1 MLTAVDQKGAI
12 SDYRG
17 ADRLGPQRVEASSI
31 RDLSPNFCDTRR
43 QPSGADRFYPVAVL
57 LHRALEEYLFG
68 RACENESK
76 SDGAILAPCSFR
88 MDRKEARKN
97 VAEIVHDLLRAKEED
112 GLSVRYIE
120 TIRGHLTRF
129 AAAFELDIAS
139 ITAPQIEQWLRAQ
152 KIGPRARNNI
162 RGSVLT
168 LFRFARK
175 LGYLQK
181 GGPTEAD
188 EVAKAKEWGG
198 KIGILKPEE
207 LTRILAAGPPQQL
220 QLFLVLGAFTGIR
233 SSEILRLEWRDLN
246 LERGFISVA
255 PEKAK
260 TATRR
265 LVPVLPNLMTWLT
278 PYRGANGVL
287 FHTRRDVDRVIAFA
301 KAQAVEWPNNALRHS
316 YATYRLAITANA
328 ARVAL
333 EMGTSPQ
340 KLMRNYRELADQ
352 REALRWFS
360 ISPSQDQAP

>member
-1 MLTAVDQKGAI
+1 VDQKGAT
-12 SDYRG
+12 SDYKG
-17 ADRLGPQRVEASSI
+17 AHQLEPQRVEASSL
-31 RDLSPNFCDTRR
+31 RDLSADFYAIHR
-43 QPSGADRFYPVAVL
+43 QPSGAGDFYPVAVL

-68 RACENESK
+68 RAFESDSK
-76 SDGAILAPCSFR
+76 SDRAISPPRSFR
-88 MDRKEARKN
+88 MDPKKPRKN
-97 VAEIVHDLLRAKEED
+97 VTEIVHDLLRAKKED
-112 GLSVRYIE
+112 GLSLRYIE
-120 TIRGHLTRF
+120 TIRSHLTRF

-139 ITAPQIEQWLRAQ
+139 ITAPQIEQWLREQ

-162 RGSVLT
+162 RASVLT
-168 LFRFARK
+168 LFHYARK

-198 KIGILKPEE
+198 KIGIVKPEE
-207 LTRILAAGPPQQL
+207 LIRILAAGPPQQV
-220 QLFLVLGAFTGIR
+220 QLFLVLGAFTGMR

-246 LERGFISVA
+246 LERDFITVA

-265 LVPVLPNLMTWLT
+265 LVPVLPNLKTWLT
-278 PYRGANGVL
+278 SYRGANGFL
-287 FHTRRDVDRVIAFA
+287 FHSRRDVDRVIAFA
-301 KAQAVEWPNNALRHS
+301 KGQAVEWPNNALRHS

-340 KLMRNYRELADQ
+340 KLMRNYRELADR

-360 ISPSQDQAP
+360 ISPSTRPKPP